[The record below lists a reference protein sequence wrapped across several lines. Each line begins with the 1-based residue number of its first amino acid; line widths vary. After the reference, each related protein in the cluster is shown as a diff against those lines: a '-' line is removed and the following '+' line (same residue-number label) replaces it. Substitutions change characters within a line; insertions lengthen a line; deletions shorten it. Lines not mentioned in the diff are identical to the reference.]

1 MAKINIGDPQLN
13 FELPGVDGIKHNI
26 KNIQKIKVVIFSCNH
41 CPYAQAWEDR
51 IIKLQSEFSK
61 HIQVI
66 MISSNDAKQFPDDSF
81 QEMVKRS
88 KEKQFNFPYLYDESQ
103 EIATLYGAERTPEV
117 FVFDASDI
125 LKYHGTIDD
134 NYENESEVEKS
145 FLKEAIENII
155 NEKNPNPS
163 ITEPIGCTIKWKN

>member
-1 MAKINIGDPQLN
+1 
-13 FELPGVDGIKHNI
+13 
-26 KNIQKIKVVIFSCNH
+26 
-41 CPYAQAWEDR
+41 
-51 IIKLQSEFSK
+51 
-61 HIQVI
+61 

-117 FVFDASDI
+117 FVFDASGI